1 MSVTVEKLEKSM
13 AKLKITVSAEQL
25 EKAIQKAYDKNKS
38 KIQIPGFRK
47 GKAPRKMIEQMY
59 GKGVFYED
67 AANELI
73 EEEYPKAIE
82 ECGEDVVSSPKIDVE
97 QLEAGKDFIFTAEVA
112 LKPPVKLGKYK
123 GVEAPKM
130 DIDVTDA
137 DVDAEIDKQRNTNA
151 RTVEVTDR
159 AVKDGDIVTLD
170 FEGFVDGKAFQGG
183 KGTDYPLT
191 IGSGAFIPGFEE
203 QLVGFEI
210 GKEGD
215 VNVTF
220 PEDYQA
226 DELAGKAATFKCT
239 IKAIKAKELPELND
253 EFASDVSDFDTLAEY
268 KEDVKNK
275 LVERKTNE
283 EKAKRE
289 DLVVK
294 AVIEDSDMELPE
306 AMVETQARQIVNDFA
321 QRLQMQGMSMDQ
333 YLQYTGNTVDK
344 MLEQVKPQA
353 VERIQARLVLEAV
366 AEKEK
371 ITVSDE
377 EFEEELKKMAE
388 QYRMELSKL
397 KELMSESE
405 QKTMRSDLAV
415 QKAADFLVENVKEVA
430 AKKTAAKKTATK
442 KADEAEEKPAKK
454 TAAKKTTTK
463 KADAE
468 EKPAKKTAAKKTTTK
483 KADAEEKPKKTTA
496 RKKKTEE

>member
-13 AKLKITVSAEQL
+13 AKLKIEVSAEQL
-25 EKAIQKAYDKNKS
+25 EKAIQKAYEKNKN
-38 KIQIPGFRK
+38 KIQLPGFRK

-73 EEEYPKAIE
+73 EEEYPKAVE

-97 QLEAGKDFIFTAEVA
+97 QLEAGKDFVFTAEVA

-123 GVEAPKM
+123 GVEVEKM
-130 DIDVTDA
+130 DIDVTDK
-137 DVDAEIDKQRNTNA
+137 DVDAEIDKQRSTNA
-151 RTVEVTDR
+151 RTIEVTDR
-159 AVKDGDIVTLD
+159 AVQKDDIVTLD
-170 FEGFVDGKAFQGG
+170 FEGFVDGVAFQGG

-191 IGSGAFIPGFEE
+191 IGSGSFIPGFED
-203 QLVGFEI
+203 QLIGFEI

-220 PEDYQA
+220 PKDYQA
-226 DELAGKAATFKCT
+226 EELAGKDATFKCT

-275 LVERKTNE
+275 LVEKKTNE

-289 DLVVK
+289 DAVVR
-294 AVIEDSDMELPE
+294 AVVEDSEMELPE

-321 QRLQMQGMSMDQ
+321 QRLQMQGMNMDQ

-353 VERIQARLVLEAV
+353 IERIKSRLVLEAV
-366 AEKEK
+366 AAKEK
-371 ITVSDE
+371 IEVTE
-377 EFEEELKKMAE
+377 EDFEKELEKMAS
-388 QYRMELSKL
+388 QYRMELDKL
-397 KELMSESE
+397 KELMSDAE
-405 QKTMRSDLAV
+405 KKMMKSDLAV
-415 QKAADFLVENVKEVA
+415 QKAADFLVENVKES
-430 AKKTAAKKTATK
+430 AKKATK
-442 KADEAEEKPAKK
+442 KAAAKKDDAAKEEKPAKK
-454 TAAKKTTTK
+454 TAVKKTTTTKTTTKKTTTK
-463 KADAE
+463 
-468 EKPAKKTAAKKTTTK
+468 TAKTTE
-483 KADAEEKPKKTTA
+483 AAEAEEKPKKTT
-496 RKKKTEE
+496 RKKKTEEA

>member
-13 AKLKITVSAEQL
+13 AKLKIEVSAEQL
-25 EKAIQKAYDKNKS
+25 EKAIQKAYDKNKN

-73 EEEYPKAIE
+73 EEEYPKAVE
-82 ECGEDVVSSPKIDVE
+82 ECGEEVVSSPKIDVE

-123 GVEAPKM
+123 GVEAEKM
-130 DIDVTDA
+130 DLEVSDS

-170 FEGFVDGKAFQGG
+170 FEGFVDGVAFEGG

-226 DELAGKAATFKCT
+226 DNLAGKAATFKCT
-239 IKAIKAKELPELND
+239 VKAIKAKELPELND

-268 KEDVKNK
+268 KEDVKKK

-289 DLVVK
+289 DAVVK
-294 AVIEDSDMELPE
+294 AVIEDSEMELPE

-321 QRLQMQGMSMDQ
+321 QRL
-333 YLQYTGNTVDK
+333 
-344 MLEQVKPQA
+344 
-353 VERIQARLVLEAV
+353 
-366 AEKEK
+366 
-371 ITVSDE
+371 
-377 EFEEELKKMAE
+377 
-388 QYRMELSKL
+388 
-397 KELMSESE
+397 
-405 QKTMRSDLAV
+405 
-415 QKAADFLVENVKEVA
+415 
-430 AKKTAAKKTATK
+430 
-442 KADEAEEKPAKK
+442 
-454 TAAKKTTTK
+454 
-463 KADAE
+463 
-468 EKPAKKTAAKKTTTK
+468 
-483 KADAEEKPKKTTA
+483 
-496 RKKKTEE
+496 